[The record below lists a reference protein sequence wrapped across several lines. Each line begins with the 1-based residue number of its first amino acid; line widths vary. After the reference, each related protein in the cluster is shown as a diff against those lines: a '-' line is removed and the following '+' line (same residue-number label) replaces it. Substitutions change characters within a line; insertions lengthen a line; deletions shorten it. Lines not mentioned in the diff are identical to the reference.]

1 MIKEQHDV
9 DQHLQGASKA
19 FLCHRARL
27 SDKGVSM
34 GKILQYFDAVISP
47 VVVFDSGHRTM

>member
-34 GKILQYFDAVISP
+34 GKILRYFDAVISP